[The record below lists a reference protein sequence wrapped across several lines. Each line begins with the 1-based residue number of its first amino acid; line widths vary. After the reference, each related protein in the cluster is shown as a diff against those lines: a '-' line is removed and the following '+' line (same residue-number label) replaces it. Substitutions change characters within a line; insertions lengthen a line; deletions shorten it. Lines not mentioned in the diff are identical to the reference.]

1 MQYSKKGCIVQFWQ
15 YVLMKLFKRQF
26 QSLFILNSIS
36 VYRIFI
42 SSRFYN
48 AIWLNMQFDI
58 PQRFC
63 FDNTCNWRRTH
74 WLLWGPDILIISWHL
89 FFIEDSLQRIEAI
102 LSRAEM
108 GNLTGFIFFPN
119 WQWKGQQLSRSMR
132 PAS

>member
-1 MQYSKKGCIVQFWQ
+1 
-15 YVLMKLFKRQF
+15 MKLFKRQF

-58 PQRFC
+58 SQRFC

-74 WLLWGPDILIISWHL
+74 WLLWGSDILIIFWHL

-102 LSRAEM
+102 SEQSWDGQFDRFHLLSKLAVKKTTVEQKDATSIIVFAPITWL
-108 GNLTGFIFFPN
+108 LT
-119 WQWKGQQLSRSMR
+119 WKQQ
-132 PAS
+132 A